1 MSDEKHYRD
10 AFAASLRNMDAEPP
24 EGIGAAGLAVYR
36 RLLRNNVYNFLD
48 RCYVR
53 TATMLDSAAWQEAKA
68 HFITHGQATSPYFSD
83 IPVQFLAHLRHHA
96 SLDARLLAVMDVECR
111 ELAAEIATNDPA
123 PPILID
129 IDDIDID
136 DEAFDDIRLALSA
149 SASLAAYDWQ
159 VHENTVSAGR
169 TYSLVWRDPAEQV
182 QCAAISAAD
191 FSLLQQLHDAPDSVN
206 TLIAALRDCLANAE
220 AQHLPLRHA
229 LRHWLALGVLY
240 PV

>member
-10 AFAASLRNMDAEPP
+10 AFVASLRNMDAEPP
-24 EGIGAAGLAVYR
+24 EGLAAAGLAVYR

-96 SLDARLLAVMDVECR
+96 LLDARLLAVMDVECR
-111 ELAAEIATNDPA
+111 ELAAEIATDDPA
-123 PPILID
+123 TPIL
-129 IDDIDID
+129 ID
-136 DEAFDDIRLALSA
+136 DEAFDDARLALSA

-159 VHENTVSAGR
+159 VHENAVPAGR

-206 TLIAALRDCLANAE
+206 TLIAALRDCLADAE
-220 AQHLPLRHA
+220 AQRLPLRHA
-229 LRHWLALGVLY
+229 LRRWLALGVLY

>member
-83 IPVQFLAHLRHHA
+83 IPAQFLAHLRHHA
-96 SLDARLLAVMDVECR
+96 LLDARLLAVMDVECR
-111 ELAAEIATNDPA
+111 ELAAEIATDDPA
-123 PPILID
+123 TPIL
-129 IDDIDID
+129 IDID
-136 DEAFDDIRLALSA
+136 DEAFDDVRLALSA

-159 VHENTVSAGR
+159 VHENTVPAGR

-182 QCAAISAAD
+182 QCAAISSAD

-220 AQHLPLRHA
+220 AQRLPLRHA